1 MCQLLLPDKMR
12 EIWEKE
18 GKEEKI
24 VEKIQKILDQLVKP
38 QRMEMKER
46 EEKVAKEE
54 RIVAREERE
63 EKIVVKMKKN

>member
-46 EEKVAKEE
+46 EEKVAMEE
-54 RIVAREERE
+54 RIVAREEKE
-63 EKIVVKMKKN
+63 EKIVEKMRKN

>member
-46 EEKVAKEE
+46 EEKVAKEG

>member
-1 MCQLLLPDKMR
+1 MCQLLLPGKMR

-18 GKEEKI
+18 GKEKI
-24 VEKIQKILDQLVKP
+24 VEKIQKIPDQLVKP
-38 QRMEMKER
+38 QRMAMKER

-54 RIVAREERE
+54 RIAAREERE